1 MRASETLLNEAAWRT
16 TAPLRWLHGSQTD
29 GLTVRSR
36 SAGRT
41 DADARALSLGLL
53 CEAQKALDPDYGHNI
68 AAAGRTAVAAAPRL
82 GLLASDRACTLHTYW
97 RMGMDGPEGGREG
110 RSERDS
116 TVASRTT
123 TPCLL

>member
-68 AAAGRTAVAAAPRL
+68 AAAADGGGRGAAAGAASLRPRL
-82 GLLASDRACTLHTYW
+82 YSTHILVNG
-97 RMGMDGPEGGREG
+97 DGWARGREG
-110 RSERDS
+110 GKER
-116 TVASRTT
+116 AG
-123 TPCLL
+123 